1 MLGRSA
7 RVLIILLPMAAAQNT
22 HLRPADIAKLP
33 STPPIAHIP
42 YGTDPNQFADLR
54 LPEGR
59 GRFPVVVV
67 IHGGCWAEY
76 ADVTYTASLAT
87 ALTREGWA
95 TWNVE
100 YRRVHQEGGGWPGTF
115 FDAAHGIDALRA
127 AAKKYPL
134 DTARVVAI
142 GHSAGAQLA
151 LWDASRAGLPKDS
164 EVYVA
169 NPLRLRGVVSIGGI
183 PDMRAFAEN
192 PSGPCEGRQIRVIGG
207 PPDEHPDRYA
217 LVSPAERL
225 PLGVPQVLIWGEK
238 DTVAPHALFSAYEKK
253 AKAAGDKVTSLDING
268 AGHHDLMSSEMP
280 AYSVLVVEIRRLLTV
295 PRPVRERLRQPNRP
309 R

>member
-1 MLGRSA
+1 MPGHSA

-22 HLRPADIAKLP
+22 QLRPADIVKLP
-33 STPPIAHIP
+33 STPPAAHIT

-59 GRFPVVVV
+59 GPFPVVAV

-76 ADVTYTASLAT
+76 ADVTYTANLAT

-95 TWNVE
+95 SWNVE
-100 YRRVHQEGGGWPGTF
+100 YRRVHQQGGGWPGTF
-115 FDAAHGIDALRA
+115 LDAAHGMDALRD

-134 DTARVVAI
+134 DISRVVAI
-142 GHSAGAQLA
+142 GHSAGGQLA
-151 LWDASRAGLPKDS
+151 LWDAARAGLPKES

-169 NPLRLRGVVSIGGI
+169 NPLPLRGVVSIGGI
-183 PDMRAFAEN
+183 PDMRAFAADTN
-192 PSGPCEGRQIRVIGG
+192 GPCGGRHIRVMGG
-207 PPDEHPDRYA
+207 TPDDHPDRYA

-225 PLGVPQVLIWGEK
+225 PLGVPQVMIWGEK
-238 DTVAPHALFSAYEKK
+238 DTVAPHALFSGYEEK
-253 AKAAGDKVTSLDING
+253 ARTAGDKVTSLDITG

-280 AYSVLVVEIRRLLTV
+280 AYPVLVAEIRRLLGK
-295 PRPVRERLRQPNRP
+295 P
-309 R
+309 